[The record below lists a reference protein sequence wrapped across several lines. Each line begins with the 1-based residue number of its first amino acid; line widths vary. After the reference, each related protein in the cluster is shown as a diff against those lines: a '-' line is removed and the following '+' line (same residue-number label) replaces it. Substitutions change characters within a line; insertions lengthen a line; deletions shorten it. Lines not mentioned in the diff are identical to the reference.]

1 MSFEESEETFE
12 EKDIIINRD
21 KKNIQFNFFMIK
33 IIPVALFFLSFFAS
47 LVSNAWLRIFARKN
61 NFLIDRPDKYRK
73 FHKDPTPLTGG
84 IGITFGI
91 IFSGIFLFFLTDTSY
106 TSEVSAN
113 NFLGQDQ
120 NESHLIKI
128 NEEKGIV
135 VERVDDD
142 SFSIT
147 LPDGNKSTYKISD
160 SGESILLSTSNS
172 SKDLIISN
180 FSFGLALF
188 TILLQ
193 FLMTFDDLRGL
204 KALTRLLIQ
213 AGCTSGLIFFSGV
226 YLESLGNLFGF
237 GEIYLGLWG
246 IPFTVFCIVGMVN
259 AFNMIDGLNG
269 LCASLCLVCFVAIIY
284 MINADT
290 VPSLFPLILPVG
302 AITGFL
308 MYNLGVLGNQRTVF
322 LGDNGSNALGFI
334 CAWILVYF
342 SSVENSNFA
351 PVTALWFVAIP
362 FFDAVGVMLSRAIK
376 GIMPLRPGRDH
387 LHHRLLDFGLT
398 SNAIFVV
405 LILISVLFAAVGYI
419 FNHSFPEAHYF
430 SFYAFAILWLCYY
443 FLTRY
448 ITKHV

>member
-1 MSFEESEETFE
+1 
-12 EKDIIINRD
+12 
-21 KKNIQFNFFMIK
+21 MIK

-47 LVSNAWLRIFARKN
+47 LISNLWLRILAKKN
-61 NFLIDRPDKYRK
+61 NFLIDRPDKHRK
-73 FHKDPTPLTGG
+73 FHKNPTPLTGG

-91 IFSGIFLFFLTDTSY
+91 IFSGIFLFFLADTNY
-106 TSEVSAN
+106 TSEISAD
-113 NFLGQDQ
+113 NFLGQEQ
-120 NESHLIKI
+120 KESHVIKI
-128 NEEKGIV
+128 NNEKGII
-135 VERVDDD
+135 VERIDEE

-147 LPDGNKSTYKISD
+147 LPDGNKSIYLISD
-160 SGESILLSTSNS
+160 SGESILISTSNN

-180 FSFGLALF
+180 FSLGLVLF

-204 KALTRLLIQ
+204 KAITRLFIQ
-213 AGCTSGLIFFSGV
+213 AGCTGGLIFFSGV
-226 YLESLGNLFGF
+226 YIQSLGNLLGL
-237 GEIYLGLWG
+237 GEIYLGFWG
-246 IPFTVFCIVGMVN
+246 IPFTIFCVVGMIN

-269 LCASLCLVCFVAIIY
+269 LCASLCLVCFTGIIY

-302 AITGFL
+302 AIMGFL

-322 LGDNGSNALGFI
+322 LGDNGSNALGFM

-362 FFDAVGVMLSRAIK
+362 FFDAVGVMASRAVK

-387 LHHRLLDFGLT
+387 LHHKLLDMGLS
-398 SNAIFVV
+398 SNAIYVV
-405 LILISVLFAAVGYI
+405 LIFASALFASIGYI
-419 FNHSFPEAHYF
+419 FNHSFPESHYI
-430 SFYAFAILWLCYY
+430 SFYAFMMLWLCYY

-448 ITKHV
+448 ISKNV

>member
-1 MSFEESEETFE
+1 
-12 EKDIIINRD
+12 
-21 KKNIQFNFFMIK
+21 MIK
-33 IIPVALFFLSFFAS
+33 IIPAALFFLSFFAS
-47 LVSNAWLRIFARKN
+47 LVSNSWLRIMAKNN

-73 FHKDPTPLTGG
+73 FHKNPTPLTGG
-84 IGITFGI
+84 IGISFGI

-106 TSEVSAN
+106 TSEVSAD
-113 NFLGQDQ
+113 NFLGQEQ
-120 NESHLIKI
+120 NESHEIKI
-128 NEEKGIV
+128 NNEKGIV
-135 VERVDDD
+135 VEKIDDE

-147 LPDGNKSTYKISD
+147 LPDGNKSIYKIS
-160 SGESILLSTSNS
+160 SGESVLISTNNN

-204 KALTRLLIQ
+204 KAITRLFIQ
-213 AGCTSGLIFFSGV
+213 ASCTGGLIFFSGV
-226 YLESLGNLFGF
+226 YIQSLGNLFGH
-237 GEIYLGLWG
+237 GELLLGIWG
-246 IPFTVFCIVGMVN
+246 IPFTIFCVVGMIN

-269 LCASLCLVCFVAIIY
+269 LCASLCLVCFTAIIY

-322 LGDNGSNALGFI
+322 LGDNGSNALGFM

-342 SSVENSNFA
+342 SSVENSNFL

-362 FFDAVGVMLSRAIK
+362 FFDAVGVMTSRAIK
-376 GIMPLRPGRDH
+376 GIMPLKPGRDH
-387 LHHRLLDFGLT
+387 LHHKLLDMGLS
-398 SNAIFVV
+398 SNSIYVV
-405 LILISVLFAAVGYI
+405 LIIISALFAGIGYI
-419 FNHSFPEAHYF
+419 FNHSFPESHYI
-430 SFYAFAILWLCYY
+430 SFYAFMITWLCYH
-443 FLTRY
+443 FLTKY
-448 ITKHV
+448 ISKNV

>member
-1 MSFEESEETFE
+1 
-12 EKDIIINRD
+12 
-21 KKNIQFNFFMIK
+21 MIK

-47 LVSNAWLRIFARKN
+47 LVSNAWLRILAKKN
-61 NFLIDRPDKYRK
+61 NFLIDNPDKYRK
-73 FHKDPTPLTGG
+73 FHKNPTPLTGG

-91 IFSGIFLFFLTDTSY
+91 IFSGIFLFFLSEPSY
-106 TSEVSAN
+106 VSEVSAN
-113 NFLGQDQ
+113 NFLGQEQ
-120 NESHLIKI
+120 NDSHEIKI
-128 NEEKGIV
+128 SDDKGLAIERIDNE
-135 VERVDDD
+135 

-147 LPDGNKSTYKISD
+147 LPDGDKNIYRFNEDGKLVLVSIS
-160 SGESILLSTSNS
+160 S

-180 FSFGLALF
+180 FSFGLVLF

-204 KALTRLLIQ
+204 KPVTRLFIQ
-213 AGCTSGLIFFSGV
+213 AGCTGGLIFFSGIYV
-226 YLESLGNLFGF
+226 QSLGNLLGL
-237 GEIYLGLWG
+237 GEIYLGFWG
-246 IPFTVFCIVGMVN
+246 IPFTIFCVVGMIN

-269 LCASLCLVCFVAIIY
+269 LCASLCLVCFTGIIY

-322 LGDNGSNALGFI
+322 LGDNGSNALGFM

-351 PVTALWFVAIP
+351 PVTAMWFVAIP
-362 FFDAVGVMLSRAIK
+362 FFDAVGVMTSRAIK
-376 GIMPLRPGRDH
+376 GIMPLMPGRDH
-387 LHHRLLDFGLT
+387 LHHKLLDMGLS
-398 SNAIFVV
+398 SNAIYVV
-405 LILISVLFAAVGYI
+405 LIFISALFAAVGYI
-419 FNHSFPEAHYF
+419 FNHSFSESHYL
-430 SFYAFAILWLCYY
+430 SFYAFMIVWLCYH

-448 ITKHV
+448 ISKNV

>member
-1 MSFEESEETFE
+1 
-12 EKDIIINRD
+12 
-21 KKNIQFNFFMIK
+21 MIK
-33 IIPVALFFLSFFAS
+33 IIPVALFFLSFFAY
-47 LVSNAWLRIFARKN
+47 LVSNAWLRILAKKN
-61 NFLIDRPDKYRK
+61 NFLIDSPDKYRK
-73 FHKDPTPLTGG
+73 FHKNPTPLTGG

-106 TSEVSAN
+106 TSEVSAD
-113 NFLGQDQ
+113 NFLGQEQ
-120 NESHLIKI
+120 NESHEIKI
-128 NEEKGIV
+128 NNEKGIV
-135 VERVDDD
+135 VEKIDDE

-147 LPDGNKSTYKISD
+147 LPDGNKSIYKIS
-160 SGESILLSTSNS
+160 SGESVLISTNNN

-204 KALTRLLIQ
+204 KAITRLFIQ
-213 AGCTSGLIFFSGV
+213 ASCTGGLIFFSGV
-226 YLESLGNLFGF
+226 YIQSLGNLFGL
-237 GEIYLGLWG
+237 GELLLGLWG
-246 IPFTVFCIVGMVN
+246 IPFTIFCVVGMIN

-269 LCASLCLVCFVAIIY
+269 LCASLCLVCFTAIIY

-322 LGDNGSNALGFI
+322 LGDNGSNALGFM

-362 FFDAVGVMLSRAIK
+362 FFDAIGVMTSRAIK
-376 GIMPLRPGRDH
+376 GIMPLKPGRDH
-387 LHHRLLDFGLT
+387 LHHRLLDVGLS
-398 SNAIFVV
+398 SNSIYVV
-405 LILISVLFAAVGYI
+405 LIVISALFAAIGYI
-419 FNHSFPEAHYF
+419 FNHSFPESHYI
-430 SFYAFAILWLCYY
+430 SFYAFMIIWLCYH
-443 FLTRY
+443 FSTKY
-448 ITKHV
+448 ISKNV

>member
-1 MSFEESEETFE
+1 
-12 EKDIIINRD
+12 
-21 KKNIQFNFFMIK
+21 MIK

-47 LVSNAWLRIFARKN
+47 LVSNAWLRILAKKN

-73 FHKDPTPLTGG
+73 FHTNPTPLTGG

-91 IFSGIFLFFLTDTSY
+91 IFSGVFLFFLIDSSY
-106 TSEVSAN
+106 TSEISVN
-113 NFLGQDQ
+113 NFLGQEQ
-120 NESHLIKI
+120 KEFHEIKI
-128 NEEKGIV
+128 NNEKGII
-135 VERVDDD
+135 VERIDDK

-147 LPDGNKSTYKISD
+147 LPDGNKKIYKISD
-160 SGESILLSTSNS
+160 SGESLLVSTRNN

-180 FSFGLALF
+180 FSFGLVLF

-193 FLMTFDDLRGL
+193 FLMTYDDLRGL
-204 KALTRLLIQ
+204 KAVSRLFIQ
-213 AGCTSGLIFFSGV
+213 AGCTSGLIFFSGM
-226 YLESLGNLFGF
+226 YIQSLGNLLGL
-237 GEIYLGLWG
+237 GEIYLGFWG
-246 IPFTVFCIVGMVN
+246 IPFTIFCVVGMIN

-269 LCASLCLVCFVAIIY
+269 LCASLCLVCFTGIIY

-322 LGDNGSNALGFI
+322 LGDNGSNALGFM

-362 FFDAVGVMLSRAIK
+362 FFDAVGVIASRAIK

-387 LHHRLLDFGLT
+387 LHHKLLDVGLS
-398 SNAIFVV
+398 SNAIYVV
-405 LILISVLFAAVGYI
+405 LIFISGLFASVGYI
-419 FNHSFPEAHYF
+419 FNHSFPESHYI
-430 SFYAFAILWLCYY
+430 SFYTFMILWLCYY

-448 ITKHV
+448 ISKNV

>member
-1 MSFEESEETFE
+1 ML
-12 EKDIIINRD
+12 
-21 KKNIQFNFFMIK
+21 K

-47 LVSNAWLRIFARKN
+47 LVSNAWLRILAKKN

-91 IFSGIFLFFLTDTSY
+91 IFSGIFLFFLTDANY
-106 TSEVSAN
+106 ASEVSAN
-113 NFLGQDQ
+113 NFLGQEQ
-120 NESHLIKI
+120 KESHKIKI
-128 NEEKGIV
+128 NDEKGIV
-135 VERVDDD
+135 VERIDND

-147 LPDGNKSTYKISD
+147 LPDGNKSIYKISD
-160 SGESILLSTSNS
+160 SGESLLISSKNN

-180 FSFGLALF
+180 FSFGLVLF

-193 FLMTFDDLRGL
+193 FLMMFDDLRGI
-204 KALTRLLIQ
+204 KAVTKLLIQ
-213 AGCTSGLIFFSGV
+213 AGCTGGLIVFSGV
-226 YLESLGNLFGF
+226 YLQSLGNLLGF

-246 IPFTVFCIVGMVN
+246 IPFTIFCIVGMIN

-269 LCASLCLVCFVAIIY
+269 LCASLCLVCFIAIIY

-290 VPSLFPLILPVG
+290 VPSLLPLILPVG

-322 LGDNGSNALGFI
+322 LGDNGSNALGFM

-362 FFDAVGVMLSRAIK
+362 FFDAVGVMASRAIK

-387 LHHRLLDFGLT
+387 LHHRLLDMGLS
-398 SNAIFVV
+398 SNTIYLV
-405 LILISVLFAAVGYI
+405 LIFISALFAATGYI
-419 FNHSFPEAHYF
+419 FNYSLPESQYI
-430 SFYAFAILWLCYY
+430 SFYTFMVLWLCYY

-448 ITKHV
+448 IPKNV

>member
-1 MSFEESEETFE
+1 
-12 EKDIIINRD
+12 
-21 KKNIQFNFFMIK
+21 MIK
-33 IIPVALFFLSFFAS
+33 IIPAALFFLSFFAS
-47 LVSNAWLRIFARKN
+47 LVSNSWLRIMAKNN

-73 FHKDPTPLTGG
+73 FHKNPTPLTGG
-84 IGITFGI
+84 IGISFGI

-106 TSEVSAN
+106 TSEVSAD
-113 NFLGQDQ
+113 NFLGQEQ
-120 NESHLIKI
+120 NESHEIKI
-128 NEEKGIV
+128 NNEKGIV
-135 VERVDDD
+135 VEKIDDE

-147 LPDGNKSTYKISD
+147 LPDGNKSIYKIS
-160 SGESILLSTSNS
+160 SGESVLISTNNN

-204 KALTRLLIQ
+204 KAITRLFIQ
-213 AGCTSGLIFFSGV
+213 ASCTGGLIFFSGV
-226 YLESLGNLFGF
+226 YIQSLGNLFGH
-237 GEIYLGLWG
+237 GELLLGIWG
-246 IPFTVFCIVGMVN
+246 IPFTIFCVVGMIN

-269 LCASLCLVCFVAIIY
+269 LCASLCLVCFTAIIY

-322 LGDNGSNALGFI
+322 LGDNGSNALGFM

-362 FFDAVGVMLSRAIK
+362 FFDAVGVMTSRAIK
-376 GIMPLRPGRDH
+376 GIMPLKPGRDH
-387 LHHRLLDFGLT
+387 LHHKLLDMGLS
-398 SNAIFVV
+398 SNSIYVV
-405 LILISVLFAAVGYI
+405 LIIISALFAGIGYI
-419 FNHSFPEAHYF
+419 FNHSFPESHYI
-430 SFYAFAILWLCYY
+430 SFYAFMITWLCYH
-443 FLTRY
+443 FLTKY
-448 ITKHV
+448 ISKNV

>member
-1 MSFEESEETFE
+1 
-12 EKDIIINRD
+12 
-21 KKNIQFNFFMIK
+21 MIK

-47 LVSNAWLRIFARKN
+47 LVSNAWLRLLAKNN
-61 NFLIDRPDKYRK
+61 NFLIDRPDKHRK
-73 FHKDPTPLTGG
+73 FHKNPTPLTGG

-91 IFSGIFLFFLTDTSY
+91 IFSGIFLFFLADARY

-113 NFLGQDQ
+113 NFLGQEQ
-120 NESHLIKI
+120 KESHEIKI
-128 NEEKGIV
+128 NNEKGIT
-135 VERVDDD
+135 VERIDDQ

-147 LPDGNKSTYKISD
+147 LPDGSKSVYEISD
-160 SGESILLSTSNS
+160 SGESVLISTSNN

-180 FSFGLALF
+180 FSFGLVLF

-204 KALTRLLIQ
+204 KAVTRLFIQ
-213 AGCTSGLIFFSGV
+213 AGSTGGLIFFSGV
-226 YLESLGNLFGF
+226 YIQSLGNLLGL
-237 GEIYLGLWG
+237 GEIYLGFWG
-246 IPFTVFCIVGMVN
+246 IPFTIFCVVGMIN

-269 LCASLCLVCFVAIIY
+269 LCASLCLVCFTAIIY

-302 AITGFL
+302 AIMGFL

-322 LGDNGSNALGFI
+322 LGDNGSNALGFM

-362 FFDAVGVMLSRAIK
+362 FFDAVSVMASRAIK
-376 GIMPLRPGRDH
+376 GIMPLIPGRDH
-387 LHHRLLDFGLT
+387 LHHKLLDIGLS
-398 SNAIFVV
+398 SNAIYVA
-405 LILISVLFAAVGYI
+405 LIFASALFAVIGYI
-419 FNHSFPEAHYF
+419 FNHSFPDNHYI
-430 SFYAFAILWLCYY
+430 SFYAFLILWLCYY

-448 ITKHV
+448 ISKDV